1 MMSISVGLHHL
12 QSPPTPTYI
21 FSGASS
27 QPDTESQLKPVS
39 CVVLYKLTNL
49 SELQF
54 PCKIGKETED
64 SY

>member
-12 QSPPTPTYI
+12 QSPPQHT
-21 FSGASS
+21 FSQGHQAR
-27 QPDTESQLKPVS
+27 PDTESQLQPVS